1 MQLLTKEIRRK
12 LPPLGSQDSLGGKAV
27 AHIKFFTPDSSWTFW
42 ATEGQQDG
50 DDFLFFGLV
59 EGHEKE
65 LGYFCLSELESVR
78 GPLGLPIERD
88 LYWRPKTLEDIAP
101 EMFAPEERPE
111 QA

>member
-1 MQLLTKEIRRK
+1 MRLLTKEIRRK

-88 LYWRPKTLEDIAP
+88 LYWRPKMLEEIVP
-101 EMFAPEERPE
+101 GMFAPEERPE